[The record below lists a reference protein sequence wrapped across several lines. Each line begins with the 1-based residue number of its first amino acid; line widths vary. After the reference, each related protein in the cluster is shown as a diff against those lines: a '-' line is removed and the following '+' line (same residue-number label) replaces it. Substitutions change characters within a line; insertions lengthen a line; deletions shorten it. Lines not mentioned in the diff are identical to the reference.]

1 MRARAS
7 RILFFETKKKDVLTP
22 FAELCELLHL
32 HLRRPP
38 RPHNQPVTDT
48 NVAHAFDGWNLRDH
62 RCLES
67 IGRSGEEA
75 ECWNRGLFADFWQGE
90 MGSKLECVSVLIP
103 VPLSTPIV
111 F

>member
-1 MRARAS
+1 MFSRLLPSFAS
-7 RILFFETKKKDVLTP
+7 CCICIFVVHHDR
-22 FAELCELLHL
+22 
-32 HLRRPP
+32 
-38 RPHNQPVTDT
+38 NQPVTDT

-103 VPLSTPIV
+103 VPPLTPIV